1 MSEVTVESLKFTRT
15 RRPKVDLRG
24 LLRFD
29 WAHAGLL
36 RILVLAVNVGLWAML
51 IRLVRHALKF

>member
-1 MSEVTVESLKFTRT
+1 MSEVTVESLKFART
-15 RRPKVDLRG
+15 RSPKLNLRDL
-24 LLRFD
+24 LSFH

-36 RILVLAVNVGLWAML
+36 RLVVLAVNVGLWAML